1 MSNQSRRRF
10 FQLAF
15 GAGTVAA
22 LSPWLRSAWA
32 GDDAAAVK
40 TADNLKVSKRSSYAL
55 GTEISMLVLHED
67 EEVARKAL
75 DAAFGE
81 LETVETVMSI
91 YRSESQISRLNRDG
105 VFNDPHPYFLSCMT
119 TALET
124 SKRSD
129 GAFDVTVQPLW
140 NLYMDAKKKNT
151 LPSDAEIETARRKV
165 DWKKIEVSA
174 DKIKLA
180 EKGMAITFNGIAQGF
195 AADRC
200 AESLKAHGIK
210 HALVN
215 AGEINSLGRKGDGS
229 PWSVGIQ
236 HPRQKD
242 AFIGLANLD
251 GMCLSTS
258 GDYATTFTDDFVYN
272 HIFDPATGRSPLVFS
287 SVTVVANNATDADAL
302 STAIFVAGAERGMK
316 LVEDTPGGSAL
327 LVFKDG
333 KTFTTKKF
341 PLAK

>member
-1 MSNQSRRRF
+1 MSNPSRRRF

-22 LSPWLRSAWA
+22 LTPWLRYAAA
-32 GDDAAAVK
+32 GDEAAPAK
-40 TADNLKVSKRSSYAL
+40 PAGNLKVSKRSSYAL
-55 GTEISMLVLHED
+55 GTEISMLALHED

-105 VFNDPHPYFLSCMT
+105 VLHDPHPYFLSCMK

-129 GAFDVTVQPLW
+129 GGFDVTVQPLW
-140 NLYMDAKKKNT
+140 DLYMNAKKRNA
-151 LPSDAEIETARRKV
+151 LPSDAEIEAARQKV
-165 DWKKIEVSA
+165 DWKKIDVA
-174 DKIKLA
+174 PDKIRLP
-180 EKGMAITFNGIAQGF
+180 KGMAITFNGIAQGF

-200 AESLKAHGIK
+200 ADALKAHGIT

-215 AGEINSLGRKGDGS
+215 AGEINSLGRKADGS

-236 HPRQKD
+236 HPREKD
-242 AFIGLANLD
+242 AFIALAELD
-251 GMCLSTS
+251 GVCLSTS
-258 GDYATTFTDDFVYN
+258 GDYATTFSDDFVYN

-302 STAIFVAGAERGMK
+302 STAIFVAGTERGIK
-316 LVEDTPGGSAL
+316 LVEETPGGSAL